1 MILMEFTSRS
11 PRATILFVKYL
22 TLEYILG
29 SIASQREIDKKDN
42 ELLTDT
48 TDSRDTDRPT
58 RRFCSLPPDLVKSCY
73 SIFLTMY
80 RLSCLVL
87 AFGLVSGLSTL
98 QKRDWSTHGIFD
110 NVELQC
116 SHGSLAVAHVGILL
130 TDYSQ
135 QSCLEYIS
143 DPQHI
148 TDELRR
154 YCDIHGTK
162 ARCTFKLADILGHE
176 PDPACLDNYDVISI
190 CQTF

>member
-29 SIASQREIDKKDN
+29 SI
-42 ELLTDT
+42 
-48 TDSRDTDRPT
+48 
-58 RRFCSLPPDLVKSCY
+58 
-73 SIFLTMY
+73 
-80 RLSCLVL
+80 
-87 AFGLVSGLSTL
+87 G
-98 QKRDWSTHGIFD
+98 STHGIFD